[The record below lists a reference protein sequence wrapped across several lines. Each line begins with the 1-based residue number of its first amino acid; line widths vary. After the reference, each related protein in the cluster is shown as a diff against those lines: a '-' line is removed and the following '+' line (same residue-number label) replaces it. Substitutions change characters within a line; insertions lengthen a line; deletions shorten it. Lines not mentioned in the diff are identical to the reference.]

1 MLLTLLDGEDAT
13 DDTLTTCKTG
23 ESEEDHELEAVAKHF
38 GKELSEITLEALI
51 KLEQKEEGENEKL
64 GDDDVPKRDAPSL
77 ASILGRMPSAATL
90 GLNESISNC
99 ISNEKEN
106 GECSQMFNFIC
117 FICLHQI
124 NCLISRVGQ
133 PYLELLSKKL
143 NKLNQKFRG
152 YDADCQFLRQYNQIS
167 LQERTLNSHF

>member
-1 MLLTLLDGEDAT
+1 MLLPLLDGEDVT
-13 DDTLTTCKTG
+13 DDTLTTCKTE
-23 ESEEDHELEAVAKHF
+23 ESEADHELEAVAKHF

-51 KLEQKEEGENEKL
+51 KLEQKNPEEGGENENL
-64 GDDDVPKRDAPSL
+64 GEDDVPKRDAPSL

-90 GLNESISNC
+90 GLNESISDC

-124 NCLISRVGQ
+124 RCLISRQ
-133 PYLELLSKKL
+133 DKPIW
-143 NKLNQKFRG
+143 NCF
-152 YDADCQFLRQYNQIS
+152 QI
-167 LQERTLNSHF
+167 N

>member
-1 MLLTLLDGEDAT
+1 MLLCPLLDGEDVN
-13 DDTLTTCKTG
+13 DDTLTTYKTE

-51 KLEQKEEGENEKL
+51 KLEQKNPKEEGENENL
-64 GDDDVPKRDAPSL
+64 AEDDVPKRDAPSL

-90 GLNESISNC
+90 GLNESIGDC

-124 NCLISRVGQ
+124 NCLISRKDN
-133 PYLELLSKKL
+133 PIWNYF
-143 NKLNQKFRG
+143 QKN
-152 YDADCQFLRQYNQIS
+152 LIN
-167 LQERTLNSHF
+167 